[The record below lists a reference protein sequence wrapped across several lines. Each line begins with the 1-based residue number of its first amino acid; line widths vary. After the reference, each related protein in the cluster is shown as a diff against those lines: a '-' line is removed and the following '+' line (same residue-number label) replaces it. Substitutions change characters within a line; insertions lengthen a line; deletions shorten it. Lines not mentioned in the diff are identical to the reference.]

1 MTNTLAAHTNCYH
14 GYSLEETLGGIAAAG
29 FKHVEITSV
38 PGWDMEIDLNGTDD
52 VRALLDRH
60 GLTPVSLSGHSELTT
75 PDGLEHGIKA
85 VRWAAEY
92 GIPIVNTYVGGH
104 ESGAEDEE
112 AFLAN
117 IDKLGAVADEVGVL
131 IALEIHGELLGTGE
145 RAGQVV
151 DRVGRESVRV
161 NYDTA
166 NCEFYGDVKAHDDL
180 PKVVDKV
187 VHVHLKDTVG
197 GKGVWNFPPIGDGSV
212 DFPAV
217 LQILRDAGYTGPY
230 SVEIEFQ
237 GEPWPPIDEVHTA
250 VRRSYEHLN
259 SLGLS

>member
-1 MTNTLAAHTNCYH
+1 MTNPLAAHTNCYH
-14 GYSLEETLGGIAAAG
+14 GYSLEETLEGIAAAG

-38 PGWDMEIDLNGTDD
+38 PGWDEEIQLNGTRE

-75 PDGLEHGIKA
+75 KEGLEHGIKA

-92 GIPIVNTYVGGH
+92 GIPVVNTYLGGH

-112 AFLAN
+112 AFLTN

-131 IALEIHGELLGTGE
+131 VALEIHGQLLGTGE
-145 RAGQVV
+145 RARRVV
-151 DRVGRESVRV
+151 EKVGRASVRV

-166 NCEFYGDVKAHDDL
+166 NCEFYGGVKATDDL
-180 PKVVDKV
+180 PKVVQEV

-197 GKGVWNFPPIGDGSV
+197 GQGVWNFPAIGDGSV

-217 LQILRDAGYTGPY
+217 LEILRGVGYDGPY

-250 VRRSYEHLN
+250 VRRSYEHLT